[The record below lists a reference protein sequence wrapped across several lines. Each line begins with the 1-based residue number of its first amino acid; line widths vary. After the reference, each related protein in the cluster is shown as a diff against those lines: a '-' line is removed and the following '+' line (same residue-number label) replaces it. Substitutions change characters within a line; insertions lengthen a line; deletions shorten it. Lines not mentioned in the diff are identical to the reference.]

1 MKVYQA
7 KLQVVMRSELTIT
20 IGGSAGQGLVT
31 VSHLLLTS
39 LARMGYRVFASQD
52 YMSRVRGG
60 HNFMRIHV
68 AQSQP
73 RSAPDYANVI
83 LALDG
88 KSVEIHSPTL
98 RDPSVVILDPATVK
112 TRPSNGARV
121 IEAPISSIAK
131 EKGSA
136 RYENSVALGA
146 LFATLDLSLDG
157 LNRIFAGQFAKKSP
171 KTQEDNIACA
181 LAGFQAVKHSYPQA
195 LAPLW
200 PENGEGRYLV
210 NGASTIGLGLIA
222 AGLRFIT
229 AYPMSPSTGIF
240 TYITNH
246 ARELGVVS
254 EQAEDEVAAL
264 NMAIGASSCGARS
277 ATTTSGGGLALMAEA
292 VSLAGISEV
301 PVTIADIMRP
311 GPATG
316 LPTRTGQEDLDFV
329 LSIGHGEFP
338 RFVFAPGSAD
348 EAFYT
353 AADAMN
359 LAEKYQVPS
368 FILGDQHLVDSY
380 ITVDKLDTGKARPV
394 NQIIDP
400 AMVERP
406 YMRYKLTESGVS
418 PRAVHGMPGIR
429 FITDSHVH
437 EENGHITEDP
447 AIAVKMA
454 EKRFA
459 KLVGMSKEKAGLP
472 TWHGP
477 KNATIVFVCFGSV
490 AGVARDTVDKL
501 AADGIKTAALCFN
514 RVAPFPTEEAKKFLR
529 GKKKI
534 HVVENNIQGQF
545 ERLLKLHTGVKTNEP
560 VRRYDGRPFDT
571 GYIIGR
577 VNNKRRKWRI

>member
-1 MKVYQA
+1 
-7 KLQVVMRSELTIT
+7 MRNELTIT

-31 VSHLLLTS
+31 ISHLLLTS
-39 LARMGYRVFASQD
+39 LARMGYHVFASQD

-68 AQSQP
+68 ARNQP
-73 RSAPDYANVI
+73 HSAPNHTNVL

-88 KSVEIHSPTL
+88 KSVETHSPSL
-98 RDPSVVILDPATVK
+98 LDPAIVILDPATVK
-112 TRPSNGARV
+112 ARPSNGARV

-136 RYENSVALGA
+136 RYENSAALGA
-146 LFATLDLSLDG
+146 LFATLNIPLEG
-157 LNRIFAGQFAKKSP
+157 LNRIFDEQFAKKSP
-171 KTQEDNIACA
+171 KVREDNVACA
-181 LAGFQAVKHSYPQA
+181 LAGFQAVRQSYLQA

-200 PENGEGRYLV
+200 RENGKGGYLV

-240 TYITNH
+240 TYITNY
-246 ARELGVVS
+246 ARELGIVS

-292 VSLAGISEV
+292 VSLAGITET
-301 PVTIADIMRP
+301 PVTIANIMRP

-380 ITVDKLDTGKARPV
+380 ITIDNLDTSKTLPI
-394 NQIIDP
+394 NQLIDP
-400 AMVERP
+400 ATVEQP
-406 YMRYKLTESGVS
+406 YLRYKLTKSGVS

-447 AIAVKMA
+447 SIAMKMA

-477 KNATIVFVCFGSV
+477 KNADIVFVCFGSV
-490 AGVARDTVDKL
+490 AGAVRDTVDKL
-501 AADGIKTAALCFN
+501 ADAGKKTAALCFN
-514 RVAPFPTEEAKKFLR
+514 RVAPFPTDAAKKLLR
-529 GKKKI
+529 GKQKI

-545 ERLLKLHTGVKTNEP
+545 ERLLKSHTGVKTSEP

-571 GYIIGR
+571 GYIIDR
-577 VNNKRRKWRI
+577 IKKRYRWRI

>member
-1 MKVYQA
+1 
-7 KLQVVMRSELTIT
+7 MRNELTIT

-31 VSHLLLTS
+31 ISHLLLTS
-39 LARMGYRVFASQD
+39 LARMGYHVFASQD

-68 AQSQP
+68 ARSQP
-73 RSAPDYANVI
+73 RSAPNHTNV
-83 LALDG
+83 LMALDG
-88 KSVEIHSPTL
+88 KSVETHSPSL
-98 RDPSVVILDPATVK
+98 LDPAVVILDPATVK
-112 TRPSNGARV
+112 ARPSNGARV
-121 IEAPISSIAK
+121 IEVPISFIAK

-146 LFATLDLSLDG
+146 LFATLDLPLDG
-157 LNRIFAGQFAKKSP
+157 LGQIFEEQFAKKDS
-171 KTQEDNIACA
+171 KVRESNTACA
-181 LAGFQAVKHSYPQA
+181 LAGFEAVKQSYPQA

-200 PENGEGRYLV
+200 REDGKGRYLL
-210 NGASTIGLGLIA
+210 NGASGIGLGLIA

-240 TYITNH
+240 TYITNQ
-246 ARELGVVS
+246 ARKLGIVS

-277 ATTTSGGGLALMAEA
+277 ATTTSGGGLALMSEA
-292 VSLAGISEV
+292 VSLAAITET
-301 PVTIADIMRP
+301 PVTIANIMRP

-353 AADAMN
+353 AATAMN
-359 LAEKYQVPS
+359 LSEKYQVPS

-380 ITVDKLDTGKARPV
+380 ITVDSLDTAKAFPI
-394 NQIIDP
+394 NQLIDP
-400 AMVERP
+400 QKVEKP
-406 YMRYKLTESGVS
+406 YLRYKLTEDGVS

-447 AIAVKMA
+447 EISMKMA

-459 KLVGMSKEKAGLP
+459 KLVGMNKEKAGLP
-472 TWHGP
+472 AWHGP
-477 KNATIVFVCFGSV
+477 KNADIVFVCFGSV
-490 AGVARDTVDKL
+490 AGAVRDTVDKL
-501 AADGIKTAALCFN
+501 NAAGKKTAALCFN
-514 RVAPFPTEEAKKFLR
+514 RVAPFPTEAAKKLLR

-545 ERLLKLHTGVKTNEP
+545 ERLLKSNTGVKTGEP

-571 GYIIGR
+571 GYIIDR
-577 VNNKRRKWRI
+577 IKRRHKWRI

>member
-1 MKVYQA
+1 
-7 KLQVVMRSELTIT
+7 MREELTVT
-20 IGGSAGQGLVT
+20 IAGSAGQGLVT
-31 VSHLLLTS
+31 VSHLFLTA

-60 HNFMRIHV
+60 HNFMRIHI
-68 AQSQP
+68 AKNQP
-73 RSAPDYANVI
+73 HSAPPYTNVL

-88 KSVEIHSPTL
+88 RSVEIHSATIRGESAL
-98 RDPSVVILDPATVK
+98 ILDPATVK
-112 TRPSNGARV
+112 SRPINGVRT

-131 EKGSA
+131 AKGSA
-136 RYENSVALGA
+136 VYENSAALGA
-146 LFATLDLSLDG
+146 LFATLDIPLDG
-157 LNRIFAGQFAKKSP
+157 LNHIFDEQFAKKSP
-171 KTQEDNIACA
+171 KVREDNIACA
-181 LAGFQAVKHSYPQA
+181 LAGFEAVKHMYPQA

-200 PENGEGRYLV
+200 KENGNGRYLI
-210 NGASTIGLGLIA
+210 NGASTIGLGLIS
-222 AGLRFIT
+222 AGLRFIA

-240 TYITNH
+240 TYITKQ
-246 ARELGVVS
+246 AQQLGVVS

-292 VSLAGISEV
+292 VSLAAITET
-301 PVTIADIMRP
+301 PVTIANIMRP

-353 AADAMN
+353 SADAMN

-380 ITVDKLDTGKARPV
+380 ITVDELDTSKARPV
-394 NQIIDP
+394 NHLIDP
-400 AMVERP
+400 AALERP
-406 YMRYKLTESGVS
+406 YLRYKLTDSGVS
-418 PRAVHGMPGIR
+418 PRAVHGMPGVR

-447 AIAVKMA
+447 YISAKMA

-459 KLVGMSKEKAGLP
+459 KLEGMSREKAGLP
-472 TWHGP
+472 TWYGP
-477 KNATIVFVCFGSV
+477 KNADIVFVCFGST
-490 AGVARDTVDKL
+490 AGAARDVVKKL
-501 AADGIKTAALCFN
+501 ADDGKRTAALCFN
-514 RVAPFPTEEAKKFLR
+514 RIAPFPADIAKKLLR
-529 GKKKI
+529 GKKSI

-545 ERLLKLHTGVKTNEP
+545 ERLLKLHTGVKTKEP
-560 VRRYDGRPFDT
+560 VRRYDGRPFDIE
-571 GYIIGR
+571 YIISRLG
-577 VNNKRRKWRI
+577 KRYQWRI